1 MKNSLFLLLTLST
14 LVSCGTKEEGKPV
27 VQDIK
32 ELVFASGEL
41 EWDNSYNLTA
51 QTDGILVN
59 ATFDVGNKVTENQI
73 IASIDNKTNENNT
86 ASAKDLVVISK
97 ENLTDNAPALQ
108 QLQQN
113 IKFAESKYQQDKTQ
127 AERYKRLYDSQ
138 SIAKVEYENM
148 QLAAENS
155 LSQLNALKKQYQQ
168 VLQQSKQNYIN
179 TENQLKNNQVVLGYN
194 KLVVPQKGTI
204 IKKLKFSGDY
214 VKKGDVIA
222 VIADENKVEGV
233 LNVDENSIGKV
244 KIGQTVFV
252 QLNTNKNEVYNAK
265 ISEIL
270 AAFDEQTQSFICKV
284 IFDKP
289 LNTSLYGTQL
299 EANIL
304 VGEKKNALLIPRNF
318 LGFGNKVMVKGK
330 DEAVIVKTG
339 IVSTEFVEVLEGI
352 TKEDVL
358 LPLKP

>member
-59 ATFDVGNKVTENQI
+59 ATFDVGNKVTEKQI

-97 ENLTDNAPALQ
+97 ENLTENAPALQ

-339 IVSTEFVEVLEGI
+339 IVSTEYVEILDGI

>member
-127 AERYKRLYDSQ
+127 AERYKRLYNSQ

-222 VIADENKVEGV
+222 VIADENKVEGI

-265 ISEIL
+265 VSEIL

-330 DEAVIVKTG
+330 DEAIIVKTG
-339 IVSTEFVEVLEGI
+339 IVSTEYVEILDGI

>member
-51 QTDGILVN
+51 QTDGILIN

-97 ENLTDNAPALQ
+97 ENLTENAPALQ

-127 AERYKRLYDSQ
+127 AERYKRLYNSQ
-138 SIAKVEYENM
+138 SIAKVEYENI

-265 ISEIL
+265 VSEIL

-330 DEAVIVKTG
+330 DEAIIVKTG
-339 IVSTEFVEVLEGI
+339 IVSTEYVEILDGI

>member
-97 ENLTDNAPALQ
+97 ENLTENAPALQ

-127 AERYKRLYDSQ
+127 AERYKRLYNSQ
-138 SIAKVEYENM
+138 SIAKVEYENI

-330 DEAVIVKTG
+330 DEAIIVKTG
-339 IVSTEFVEVLEGI
+339 IVSTEYVEILDGI

>member
-97 ENLTDNAPALQ
+97 ENLTENAPALQ

-222 VIADENKVEGV
+222 VVADENKVEGV

-252 QLNTNKNEVYNAK
+252 QLNTNKKEVYNAK

-330 DEAVIVKTG
+330 DEAIIVKTG
-339 IVSTEFVEVLEGI
+339 IVSTEYVEVLEGI

>member
-73 IASIDNKTNENNT
+73 IVSIDNKTNENNT

-148 QLAAENS
+148 QLAAENA

-330 DEAVIVKTG
+330 DEAIIVKTG
-339 IVSTEFVEVLEGI
+339 IVSTEYVEILDGI

>member
-127 AERYKRLYDSQ
+127 AERYKRLYNSQ

-318 LGFGNKVMVKGK
+318 LGFGNKVMIKGK
-330 DEAVIVKTG
+330 DEAIIVKTG
-339 IVSTEFVEVLEGI
+339 IVSTEYVEILDGI

>member
-86 ASAKDLVVISK
+86 ASARDLVAISK

-127 AERYKRLYDSQ
+127 AERYKRLYNSQ

-194 KLVVPQKGTI
+194 KLVVPQKETI

-339 IVSTEFVEVLEGI
+339 IVSTEYVEILDGI

>member
-127 AERYKRLYDSQ
+127 AERYKRLYNSQ
-138 SIAKVEYENM
+138 SIAKVEYENI

-339 IVSTEFVEVLEGI
+339 IVSTEYVEILEGI

>member
-1 MKNSLFLLLTLST
+1 MKNSLFLILTLST

-97 ENLTDNAPALQ
+97 ENLTENAPALQ

-318 LGFGNKVMVKGK
+318 LGFGNKVMIKGK
-330 DEAVIVKTG
+330 DEAIIVKTG
-339 IVSTEFVEVLEGI
+339 IVSTEYVEILDGI

>member
-73 IASIDNKTNENNT
+73 IATIDNKTNENNT

-339 IVSTEFVEVLEGI
+339 IVSTEYVEILDGI

>member
-59 ATFDVGNKVTENQI
+59 ATFDVGNKVIQNQI

-97 ENLTDNAPALQ
+97 ENLTENAPALQ

-179 TENQLKNNQVVLGYN
+179 TENQL
-194 KLVVPQKGTI
+194 
-204 IKKLKFSGDY
+204 
-214 VKKGDVIA
+214 
-222 VIADENKVEGV
+222 
-233 LNVDENSIGKV
+233 
-244 KIGQTVFV
+244 
-252 QLNTNKNEVYNAK
+252 
-265 ISEIL
+265 
-270 AAFDEQTQSFICKV
+270 
-284 IFDKP
+284 
-289 LNTSLYGTQL
+289 
-299 EANIL
+299 
-304 VGEKKNALLIPRNF
+304 
-318 LGFGNKVMVKGK
+318 
-330 DEAVIVKTG
+330 
-339 IVSTEFVEVLEGI
+339 
-352 TKEDVL
+352 
-358 LPLKP
+358 

>member
-1 MKNSLFLLLTLST
+1 MKNSLLLLLTLST

-127 AERYKRLYDSQ
+127 AERYKRLYNSQ

-265 ISEIL
+265 VSEIL

-330 DEAVIVKTG
+330 DEAIIVKTG
-339 IVSTEFVEVLEGI
+339 IVSTEYVEILDGI

>member
-127 AERYKRLYDSQ
+127 AERYKRLYNSQ

-222 VIADENKVEGV
+222 VIADENKVEGI

-265 ISEIL
+265 VSEIL

-318 LGFGNKVMVKGK
+318 LGFGKKVMVKGK
-330 DEAVIVKTG
+330 DEAIIVKTG
-339 IVSTEFVEVLEGI
+339 IVSTEYVEILDGI

>member
-1 MKNSLFLLLTLST
+1 MKNSVFLLLTLST

-86 ASAKDLVVISK
+86 TSAKDLVVISK

-330 DEAVIVKTG
+330 DEAIIVKTG
-339 IVSTEFVEVLEGI
+339 IVSTEYVEILDGI

>member
-1 MKNSLFLLLTLST
+1 MKNKILILLILTVI
-14 LVSCGTKEEGKPV
+14 VSCGTKEEGKPV

-51 QTDGILVN
+51 QTDGILMN

-127 AERYKRLYDSQ
+127 AERYKRLYNSQ

-148 QLAAENS
+148 QLSAENS
-155 LSQLNALKKQYQQ
+155 LSQWNALKKQYQQ
-168 VLQQSKQNYIN
+168 ILQQSKQNYIN

>member
-97 ENLTDNAPALQ
+97 ENLTENAPALQ

-148 QLAAENS
+148 LLAAENS

-339 IVSTEFVEVLEGI
+339 IVSTEYVEILDGI

>member
-1 MKNSLFLLLTLST
+1 MKNSLLLLLTLST

-97 ENLTDNAPALQ
+97 ENLTENAPALQ

-168 VLQQSKQNYIN
+168 VLQQSKQSYIN

-330 DEAVIVKTG
+330 DEAIIVKTG
-339 IVSTEFVEVLEGI
+339 IVSTEYVEILDGI

>member
-86 ASAKDLVVISK
+86 ASARDLVAISK

-127 AERYKRLYDSQ
+127 AERYKRLYNSQ
-138 SIAKVEYENM
+138 SIAKVEYENI

>member
-51 QTDGILVN
+51 QTDGILAN

-97 ENLTDNAPALQ
+97 ENLTENAPALQ

-168 VLQQSKQNYIN
+168 VLQQSKQSYIN

-339 IVSTEFVEVLEGI
+339 IVSTEYVEILDGI

>member
-1 MKNSLFLLLTLST
+1 MKNSLLLLLTLST

-51 QTDGILVN
+51 QTDGILLN

-97 ENLTDNAPALQ
+97 ENLTENAPALQ

-179 TENQLKNNQVVLGYN
+179 TENQLKNNQVFLGYN

-339 IVSTEFVEVLEGI
+339 IVSTEYVEILDGI

>member
-59 ATFDVGNKVTENQI
+59 ATFDVGNKVIQNQI

-318 LGFGNKVMVKGK
+318 LGFGNKVMIKGK

-339 IVSTEFVEVLEGI
+339 IVSTEYVEILDGI

>member
-1 MKNSLFLLLTLST
+1 MKNSVFLLLTLST

-97 ENLTDNAPALQ
+97 ENLTENAPALQ

-168 VLQQSKQNYIN
+168 VLQQSKQSYIN

-270 AAFDEQTQSFICKV
+270 TAFDEQTQSFICKV

-304 VGEKKNALLIPRNF
+304 VGEKKNSLLIPRNF

-339 IVSTEFVEVLEGI
+339 IVSTEYVEILDGI

>member
-318 LGFGNKVMVKGK
+318 LGFGNKVMIKGK

-339 IVSTEFVEVLEGI
+339 IVSTEYVEILDGI

>member
-86 ASAKDLVVISK
+86 ASARDLVVISK

-127 AERYKRLYDSQ
+127 AERYKRLYNSQ
-138 SIAKVEYENM
+138 SIAKVEYENI

>member
-86 ASAKDLVVISK
+86 ASARDLVVISK

-127 AERYKRLYDSQ
+127 SERYKRLYDSQ
-138 SIAKVEYENM
+138 SIAKVEYENI

>member
-127 AERYKRLYDSQ
+127 AERYKRLYNSQ

-265 ISEIL
+265 VSEIL

-289 LNTSLYGTQL
+289 LNTSLYVNKL

-304 VGEKKNALLIPRNF
+304 VGEKKIALLIPRNF

-330 DEAVIVKTG
+330 DEAIIVKTG
-339 IVSTEFVEVLEGI
+339 IVSTEYVEILDGI

>member
-339 IVSTEFVEVLEGI
+339 IVSTEYVEILDGI

>member
-51 QTDGILVN
+51 QTDGILIN

-97 ENLTDNAPALQ
+97 ENLTENAPALQ

-127 AERYKRLYDSQ
+127 AERYKRLYNSQ

-339 IVSTEFVEVLEGI
+339 IVSTEYVEILDGI

>member
-1 MKNSLFLLLTLST
+1 MKNSLLLLLTLST

-86 ASAKDLVVISK
+86 ASARDLVVISK

-127 AERYKRLYDSQ
+127 SERYKRLYDSQ
-138 SIAKVEYENM
+138 SIAKVEYENI

>member
-86 ASAKDLVVISK
+86 ASARDLVVISK

-127 AERYKRLYDSQ
+127 AERYKRLYNSQ
-138 SIAKVEYENM
+138 SIAKVEYENI

-330 DEAVIVKTG
+330 DEAIIVKTG
-339 IVSTEFVEVLEGI
+339 IVSTEYVEILDGI

>member
-127 AERYKRLYDSQ
+127 AERYKRLYNSQ
-138 SIAKVEYENM
+138 SIAKVEYENI

-339 IVSTEFVEVLEGI
+339 IVSTEYVEILDGI

>member
-1 MKNSLFLLLTLST
+1 MKNRLFLLLTLST

-97 ENLTDNAPALQ
+97 ENLTENAPALQ

-168 VLQQSKQNYIN
+168 VLQQSKQSYIN

-339 IVSTEFVEVLEGI
+339 IVSTEYVEILDGI

>member
-1 MKNSLFLLLTLST
+1 
-14 LVSCGTKEEGKPV
+14 
-27 VQDIK
+27 
-32 ELVFASGEL
+32 
-41 EWDNSYNLTA
+41 
-51 QTDGILVN
+51 
-59 ATFDVGNKVTENQI
+59 
-73 IASIDNKTNENNT
+73 
-86 ASAKDLVVISK
+86 
-97 ENLTDNAPALQ
+97 
-108 QLQQN
+108 
-113 IKFAESKYQQDKTQ
+113 
-127 AERYKRLYDSQ
+127 
-138 SIAKVEYENM
+138 
-148 QLAAENS
+148 
-155 LSQLNALKKQYQQ
+155 
-168 VLQQSKQNYIN
+168 
-179 TENQLKNNQVVLGYN
+179 
-194 KLVVPQKGTI
+194 
-204 IKKLKFSGDY
+204 
-214 VKKGDVIA
+214 
-222 VIADENKVEGV
+222 
-233 LNVDENSIGKV
+233 
-244 KIGQTVFV
+244 V

-339 IVSTEFVEVLEGI
+339 IVSTEYVEILDGI

>member
-41 EWDNSYNLTA
+41 KWDNSYNLTA

-86 ASAKDLVVISK
+86 ASARDLVVISK

-127 AERYKRLYDSQ
+127 AERYKRLYNSQ

-330 DEAVIVKTG
+330 DEAIIVKTG
-339 IVSTEFVEVLEGI
+339 IVSTEYVEILDGI

>member
-127 AERYKRLYDSQ
+127 AERYKRLYNSQ

-265 ISEIL
+265 VSEIL

-330 DEAVIVKTG
+330 DEAIIVKTG
-339 IVSTEFVEVLEGI
+339 IVSTEYVEILDGI

>member
-127 AERYKRLYDSQ
+127 AERYKRLYNSQ

-284 IFDKP
+284 IFEKP

-318 LGFGNKVMVKGK
+318 LGFGNKVIVKGK
-330 DEAVIVKTG
+330 DEAIIVKTG
-339 IVSTEFVEVLEGI
+339 IVSTEYVEILDGI
-352 TKEDVL
+352 SKEDVL

>member
-138 SIAKVEYENM
+138 SIAKVECENM

-252 QLNTNKNEVYNAK
+252 QLNTNKNEVYNTK

-330 DEAVIVKTG
+330 DEAIIVKTG
-339 IVSTEFVEVLEGI
+339 IVSTEFVEVLDGI

>member
-127 AERYKRLYDSQ
+127 AERYKRLYNSQ
-138 SIAKVEYENM
+138 SIAKVEYENI

-252 QLNTNKNEVYNAK
+252 QLNTNKSEVYNAK